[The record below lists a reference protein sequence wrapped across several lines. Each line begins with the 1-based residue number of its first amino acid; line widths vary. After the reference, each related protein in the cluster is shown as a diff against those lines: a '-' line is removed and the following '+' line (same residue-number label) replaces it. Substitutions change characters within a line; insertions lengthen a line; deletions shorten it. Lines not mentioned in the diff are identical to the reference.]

1 MTFDN
6 VKIDEYSFEV
16 KISTLE
22 YITEKIKE

>member
-1 MTFDN
+1 MIFDN

-16 KISTLE
+16 KIKTLE